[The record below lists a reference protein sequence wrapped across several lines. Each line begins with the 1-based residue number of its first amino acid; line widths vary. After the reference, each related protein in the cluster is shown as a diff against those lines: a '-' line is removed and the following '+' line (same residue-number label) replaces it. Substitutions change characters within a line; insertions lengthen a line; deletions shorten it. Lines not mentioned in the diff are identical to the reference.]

1 MNHEEAISMNSID
14 TVRER
19 MEAVEIFEIPGLFSV
34 KRIDRAAIPKG
45 MYAYDLQASKE
56 DWGQPCRIARQIT
69 ERYFGTVL
77 TASPVSLPESGF
89 REAGS
94 HDFIQSEQAERLTVA
109 EFEAMYLSPTPEAQ
123 RLHRPRRRCFSGVSA
138 R

>member
-1 MNHEEAISMNSID
+1 MDSINAAK
-14 TVRER
+14 ER

-56 DWGQPCRIARQIT
+56 DWNRPCRIAHQIT

-77 TASPVSLPESGF
+77 TASPVALPESGY
-89 REAGS
+89 REAGPR
-94 HDFIQSEQAERLTVA
+94 DFIQGEQAERLTMA
-109 EFEAMYLSPTPEAQ
+109 EFEARHLSPDPETQ
-123 RLHRPRRRCFSGVSA
+123 GLHRRFSGVST